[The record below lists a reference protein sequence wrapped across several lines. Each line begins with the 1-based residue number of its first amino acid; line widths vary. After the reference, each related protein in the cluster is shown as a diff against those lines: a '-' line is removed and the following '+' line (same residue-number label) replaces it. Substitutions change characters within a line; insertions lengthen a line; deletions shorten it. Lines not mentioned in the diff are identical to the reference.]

1 MNWFRKNPLFA
12 SVLLLFGLVVLAELG
27 FMVERWLAADSLAA
41 SLVQRNQE
49 LNAVREV
56 VPSPSRENAKA
67 IEEDLARAQ
76 RALATMQ
83 AELKGRGPAVER
95 LAAAKVPPAR
105 PDAFFDLAT
114 FVEKMREL
122 ARKHEVGIRPDAA
135 RFGFSAFTNEGPDS
149 EHIEAVFRQRL
160 VAQYLL
166 EALLESK
173 PRALLAVRR
182 EAPLTR
188 KEREDRDT
196 ALAAALEAAAAGGS
210 APESPA
216 AAMADGPDYFAI
228 ESAGSV
234 RYPMYVDTLAF
245 RFVFIGQTAALRTFI
260 NRLAGFDLPVIVRE
274 VEAEPAT
281 LEESTVLDEPPADA
295 AASDAPAKDV
305 APAKPARR
313 ASNVAPIVARPFT
326 KFTVTV
332 EFIDLITPAAPN
344 AAGAAPTS

>member
-12 SVLLLFGLVVLAELG
+12 SALVLLGLVTLAELG
-27 FMVERWLAADSLAA
+27 FMVERWLAADALAA
-41 SLVQRNQE
+41 KLVQRQQE
-49 LNAVREV
+49 LAAVREV
-56 VPSPSRENAKA
+56 APSPSRENAKA

-83 AELKGRGPAVER
+83 SELKGRGAAVER
-95 LAAAKVPPAR
+95 LASAKVPPAR

-114 FVEKMREL
+114 FVEKTREL
-122 ARKHEVGIRPDAA
+122 ARKNEVGVRADAA
-135 RFGFSAFTNEGPDS
+135 RFGFAAFANEGPDS

-182 EAPLTR
+182 EVPLTR

-196 ALAAALEAAAAGGS
+196 AQAAALEAAAAGGTL
-210 APESPA
+210 PESQPA
-216 AAMADGPDYFAI
+216 AVPDGPDYFAI
-228 ESAGSV
+228 DQAASV
-234 RYPMYVDTLAF
+234 RYPMFVDTLAF
-245 RFVFIGQTAALRTFI
+245 RFVFTGQTAALRTFL
-260 NRLAGFDLPVIVRE
+260 NRLAAFDLPVIVRE

-281 LEESTVLDEPPADA
+281 NEEATLVEETPAA
-295 AASDAPAKDV
+295 DAPAAEAPAKA
-305 APAKPARR
+305 APAKPAVRS
-313 ASNVAPIVARPFT
+313 SNVAPIVARPLT

-332 EFIDLITPAAPN
+332 EYIDLIAPAAANN
-344 AAGAAPTS
+344 APPAPTS

>member
-12 SVLLLFGLVVLAELG
+12 SALLLLGLVVLAELG
-27 FMVERWLAADSLAA
+27 FMVERWFAADSLAA
-41 SLVQRNQE
+41 KLVQRNQE
-49 LNAVREV
+49 LAAVREV
-56 VPSPSRENAKA
+56 APSPSRENAKA
-67 IEEDLARAQ
+67 IEDDLARAR

-83 AELKGRGPAVER
+83 AELKGRGPATER
-95 LAAAKVPPAR
+95 LASAKVPPAR

-114 FVEKMREL
+114 FVEKTREL
-122 ARKHEVGIRPDAA
+122 ARKHDVAIRPDAA

-149 EHIEAVFRQRL
+149 DHIEAVFRQRL

-196 ALAAALEAAAAGGS
+196 ALAAALEAAAAGG
-210 APESPA
+210 ATPESPPA
-216 AAMADGPDYFAI
+216 ASAEGPDYFTVDQA
-228 ESAGSV
+228 ASV

-245 RFVFIGQTAALRTFI
+245 RFVFTGQTAALRTFL
-260 NRLAGFDLPVIVRE
+260 NRLAAFDLPVLVRE

-281 LEESTVLDEPPADA
+281 AEESTVTDDAPAETA
-295 AASDAPAKDV
+295 AADAPAKPV
-305 APAKPARR
+305 TPAKPAPR
-313 ASNVAPIVARPFT
+313 ASNVAPIVARPLT

-332 EFIDLITPAAPN
+332 EFIDLIAPAAPN
-344 AAGAAPTS
+344 AGSAAPTS